1 MKRAEA
7 TRRGIAKSLTSAL
20 ARHFKSFFLVFS
32 TFFILHTYGGE
43 VIFDD
48 QPALEGTNYWE
59 SQRFPIGNGRL
70 GAMLTGGIERESIQF
85 NCDSLWT
92 GDLNLSGATGV
103 IESAVTDFGVGDYQN
118 FGYLSINFGGIG
130 DMTSGCKYSRVL
142 DLSKAL
148 HVVKME
154 KGSDT
159 AQPGAASRAGDCPIY
174 REAFASA
181 PDNVLAFS
189 FKSAKPLSINIA
201 MRGTHNEIPYAIG
214 DSSLAFEGVLSNGL
228 AYAARADWK
237 LIGNTNLVV
246 FIRAKTSYDVT
257 REDFGLGQPCPQ
269 FETAFDADFDELKAR
284 HIADYAKL
292 YDRVKLD
299 LDGVGTQSW
308 MTTPTRK
315 RLAYLRKGRQ
325 QAGMPELGLVFCDLI
340 ETQFNFGRYLLI
352 SSSRPG
358 SLPANLQ
365 GVWNQSNTPPWHS
378 DYHTNIN
385 LQMNYWLADVA
396 NLPETWEPLA
406 DWLLAA
412 NRTAAKETRL
422 AFPKSR
428 GVAYRTSLNAFGGG
442 GWRWNFAGAP
452 WMAVMAYDHYLF
464 TQDEKFLR
472 ETAWPLLRDA
482 TAFMVTHLVEGPD
495 GTLLVKD
502 GWSPEHGP
510 VADGVMHDQQIM
522 RELLRDVA
530 AASAIVEPRATTSVQ
545 AAKIL
550 SHLGGDKIG
559 SWGQLQ
565 EWQEDIDKRS
575 DDHRHTS
582 HLFAVY
588 PGTTITR
595 SATPRFA
602 KAAEVALFHGRTT
615 NKDSR
620 RSWTWPWRTA
630 LWARLGDGDR
640 AAFMLHGLLLFN
652 TLPNMFATHPPF
664 QIDGNF
670 GMTAAVCEMLVQSHE
685 TSGDGKIIVR
695 ILPAL
700 PPQWPNGSVKG
711 LRIRGGGTIDI
722 EWKDGCLTNY
732 SIDSPDESLYIIKLP
747 PVVEL

>member
-1 MKRAEA
+1 MFESNAAKKPDIHRILKN
-7 TRRGIAKSLTSAL
+7 GI
-20 ARHFKSFFLVFS
+20 
-32 TFFILHTYGGE
+32 ILHSMLFALCSFGGD
-43 VIFDD
+43 VIFDN
-48 QPALEGTNYWE
+48 QPAQEGTNFWQ
-59 SQRFPIGNGRL
+59 SQRYPIGNGRL

-92 GDLNLSGATGV
+92 GDANLSGATGV
-103 IESAVTDFGVGDYQN
+103 VESAATDFGVGDYQN
-118 FGYLSINFGGIG
+118 LGYFTIDFGDIG
-130 DMTSGCKYSRVL
+130 DIADDCSYSRNL

-154 KGSDT
+154 KNS
-159 AQPGAASRAGDCPIY
+159 AQTGDVRRVGECPIY

-181 PDNVLAFS
+181 PDDVLAFRFAS
-189 FKSAKPLSINIA
+189 SKPLSIRLA
-201 MRGTHNEIPYAIG
+201 MRGTHNEIPYSIG
-214 DSSLAFEGVLSNGL
+214 DSSLAFDGVLSNGL
-228 AYAARADWK
+228 AYATRADWK
-237 LIGNTNLVV
+237 IVDATNFVV

-269 FETAFDADFDELKAR
+269 YETAFDADFDELKAR
-284 HIADYAKL
+284 HVADYSKI

-299 LDGVGTQSW
+299 LPSSANKNW
-308 MTTPTRK
+308 KATPTRQ
-315 RLAYLRKGRQ
+315 RLEYLKKGRKTT
-325 QAGMPELGLVFCDLI
+325 AMPSLDEAFRDLV

-385 LQMNYWLADVA
+385 LQMNYWMADVA
-396 NLPETWEPLA
+396 NLSETWEPLA
-406 DWLLAA
+406 AWLLAA
-412 NRTAAKETRL
+412 NKTAAKETRL
-422 AFPKSR
+422 AFPHSR

-464 TQDEKFLR
+464 TRDEKFLR

-530 AASAIVEPRATTSVQ
+530 AASAIVEPGASTSVQ
-545 AAKIL
+545 AAHIL
-550 SHLGGDKIG
+550 SRLGGDKIG

-565 EWQEDIDKRS
+565 EWQEDIDRQS

-595 SATPRFA
+595 SSTPRFA

-685 TSGDGKIIVR
+685 TTQDGKIIVR
-695 ILPAL
+695 VLPAL

-711 LRIRGGGTIDI
+711 LRIRGNATIDI
-722 EWKDGCLTNY
+722 EWKEGRLENY
-732 SIDSPDESLYIIKLP
+732 EIHAKDNSIFVIHTQRDSTTPPDKSGK
-747 PVVEL
+747 

>member
-1 MKRAEA
+1 MM
-7 TRRGIAKSLTSAL
+7 TRRKVSCLGSLL
-20 ARHFKSFFLVFS
+20 KGVL
-32 TFFILHTYGGE
+32 ILHSSFYMLHSFGDE
-43 VIFDD
+43 VIFDNE
-48 QPALEGTNYWE
+48 PAQEGTNFWQ
-59 SQRFPIGNGRL
+59 SQRYPIGNGHL

-85 NCDSLWT
+85 NCDSFWT
-92 GDLNLSGATGV
+92 GDWNISGATGV
-103 IESAVTDFGVGDYQN
+103 VESAATDFHVGDYQN
-118 FGYLSINFGGIG
+118 FGYLMIDFAGVG
-130 DMTSGCKYSRVL
+130 DITNDCQYSRIL

-148 HVVKME
+148 HVVKMD
-154 KGSDT
+154 KG
-159 AQPGAASRAGDCPIY
+159 AQAGSIERSKDCTIY

-181 PDNVLAFS
+181 PDDVLAFRFIS
-189 FKSAKPLSINIA
+189 SKPLAVSIT
-201 MRGTHNEIPYAIG
+201 MRGTHNEIPYIIG
-214 DSSLAFEGVLSNGL
+214 DSSLAMDGVLSNGL

-237 LIGNTNLVV
+237 MEGDTNLVV
-246 FIRAKTSYDVT
+246 YLRAKTSYDVKS
-257 REDFGLGQPCPQ
+257 EFFGLGEPCPQ
-269 FETAFDADFDELKAR
+269 FEKPFEADFDELKAR
-284 HIADYAKL
+284 HLADYINL
-292 YDRVKLD
+292 YGRVKLNISEPMPKD
-299 LDGVGTQSW
+299 W
-308 MTTPTRK
+308 MLTPTRK
-315 RLAYLRKGRQ
+315 RLEYLKKGEKTS
-325 QAGMPELGLVFCDLI
+325 GMPELGAAFNDLA

-365 GVWNQSNTPPWHS
+365 GVWNDSNKPPWHS

-396 NLPETWEPLA
+396 NLSETWEPLA

-412 NRTAAKETRL
+412 NKTAEKETRL
-422 AFPKSR
+422 AFPNSR

-464 TQDEKFLR
+464 TRDEKFLR
-472 ETAWPLLRDA
+472 EVAWPLLRDA
-482 TAFMVTHLVEGPD
+482 TAFMVTHLVEGPE

-510 VADGVMHDQQIM
+510 IADGVMHDQQIM
-522 RELLRDVA
+522 RELLRDVS
-530 AASAIVEPRATTSVQ
+530 AASAIVEPGAITSVQ
-545 AAKIL
+545 AANIL
-550 SHLGGDKIG
+550 THLGGDKIG

-595 SATPRFA
+595 ASTPRFA
-602 KAAEVALFHGRTT
+602 KAAEVALSHGRTT

-620 RSWTWPWRTA
+620 RSWTWPWRAA
-630 LWARLGDGDR
+630 LWARLGNGDR
-640 AAFMLHGLLLFN
+640 SAFMLHGLLLFN

-685 TSGDGKIIVR
+685 RTNDGKIIVR

-700 PPQWPNGSVKG
+700 PPQWPKGSVKG
-711 LRIRGGGTIDI
+711 LRLRGGATIDI
-722 EWKDGCLTNY
+722 EWADGKLDNY
-732 SIDSPDESLYIIKLP
+732 KLNAEDTSCYIIQLK
-747 PVVEL
+747 

>member
-1 MKRAEA
+1 MFNNKKFFDGVSPI
-7 TRRGIAKSLTSAL
+7 TRHSSLITHHFSLIAFL
-20 ARHFKSFFLVFS
+20 FFAM
-32 TFFILHTYGGE
+32 TGYAGE
-43 VIFDD
+43 VIFDT
-48 QPALEGTNYWE
+48 QPAQEGTNAWE
-59 SQRFPIGNGRL
+59 SQCYPIGNGRL
-70 GAMLTGGIERESIQF
+70 GAMLTGGIEREIIQF

-92 GDLNLSGATGV
+92 GDWNISGATGV
-103 IESAVTDFGVGDYQN
+103 VESAMTDYRVGDYQN
-118 FGYLSINFGGIG
+118 FGYLTIDFGDIG
-130 DMTSGCKYSRVL
+130 DITNDCQYSRNL
-142 DLSKAL
+142 DLSKAV

-154 KGSDT
+154 KREQMGIIER
-159 AQPGAASRAGDCPIY
+159 GADCPIY

-181 PDNVLAFS
+181 PDDVLAFRFIS
-189 FKSAKPLSINIA
+189 SKPLAISIT
-201 MRGTHNEIPYAIG
+201 MRGTHGETPYIIG
-214 DSSLAFEGVLSNGL
+214 DSSLAMDGVLSNGL

-246 FIRAKTSYDVT
+246 YLRAKTGYDLSS
-257 REDFGLGQPCPQ
+257 EYFGLGDPCPQ
-269 FETAFDADFDELKAR
+269 YEEPFLKDFDEVKAR
-284 HIADYAKL
+284 HIADYISL
-292 YDRVKLD
+292 YGRVKLSLVD
-299 LDGVGTQSW
+299 SMPKSW
-308 MTTPTRK
+308 MLLPTRK
-315 RLAYLRKGRQ
+315 RLEFLKKGDKNPDLPNLDVAFRD
-325 QAGMPELGLVFCDLI
+325 LV
-340 ETQFNFGRYLLI
+340 ETQFNLGRYLLI

-365 GVWNQSNTPPWHS
+365 GVWNQSNHPPWHS

-396 NLPETWEPLA
+396 NIPEAWDPLGK
-406 DWLLAA
+406 WLLAA
-412 NRTAAKETRL
+412 NKTAEKETAL
-422 AFPKSR
+422 AFPHSQ

-464 TQDEKFLR
+464 TRDEKFLR

-482 TAFMVTHLVEGPD
+482 TAFMVNHLVEGPE

-510 VADGVMHDQQIM
+510 IADGVMHDQQIM
-522 RELLRDVA
+522 RELLRDVS
-530 AASAIVEPRATTSVQ
+530 AASALVEPGALTSVQ
-545 AAKIL
+545 AANVL
-550 SHLGGDKIG
+550 LRLGGDKIG

-588 PGTTITR
+588 PGTTISR
-595 SATPRFA
+595 ATTPKFA

-640 AAFMLHGLLLFN
+640 AAFMLHGLLRFN

-685 TSGDGKIIVR
+685 TTNDGKTIIR

-711 LRIRGGGTIDI
+711 LRIRGGATIDI
-722 EWKDGCLTNY
+722 EWADGKLLKYTIN
-732 SIDSPDESLYIIKLP
+732 DAPDESQYLVKFP
-747 PVVEL
+747 E